1 MNAAY
6 HIPVLLEESLEGLNI
21 HPEGTYV
28 DVTYGGGGHSAAI
41 LKRLTTGRLIAF
53 DRDPDARANKIED
66 ERLHLVASD
75 FKFFVAQLAQLEIH
89 AVDGILGDL
98 GISSHQIDTPERG
111 FSHRFDGPLD
121 MRMNPRR
128 GLTAAEVLNTWDEGE
143 LNRVF
148 RRYGEVPNAKKLAR
162 VITEQRSAG
171 KLERTKQFETAILS
185 CLPPRQ
191 QAKYLSQVYQALRIV
206 VNEEMEALEALL
218 TGSLGMLKTGGRLVV
233 IAYHSLEDRL
243 VKHFMRSGHLDGK
256 EEKDFYGRSL
266 SPWKK
271 VTRRAIQAS
280 EAETNRNP
288 RARSARLRVAE
299 KIEVPTGKTG
309 P

>member
-1 MNAAY
+1 MEAAY
-6 HIPVLLEESLEGLNI
+6 HIPVLLEESLNGLNI
-21 HPEGTYV
+21 DPTGTYV

-41 LKRLTTGRLIAF
+41 LERLTTGRLIAF
-53 DRDPDARANKIED
+53 DRDPDARANTIED

-75 FKFFVAQLAQLEIH
+75 FKFFVAQLAQIGIEE
-89 AVDGILGDL
+89 VDGILGDL

-121 MRMNPRR
+121 MRMNPTR
-128 GLTAAEVLNTWDEGE
+128 GISAADVLNTWEEMD
-143 LNRVF
+143 LVRVF
-148 RRYGEVPNAKKLAR
+148 SRYGEVTNAKKLAR
-162 VITEQRSAG
+162 VIVAQRDSG
-171 KLERTKQFETAILS
+171 SLQRTKQFETAILS

-218 TGSLGMLKTGGRLVV
+218 LGSLEVLKPGGRLAI

-243 VKHFMRSGHLDGK
+243 VKHFMRSGNLNGK

-271 VTRRAIQAS
+271 ISRRAIQAS
-280 EAETNRNP
+280 EAEIQRNP

-299 KIEVPTGKTG
+299 KIENPAA
-309 P
+309 